1 MYVKLV
7 EDLVSKETSSASVDT
22 ASSVGQ
28 TSAHIETKIVDN
40 IHVIKI
46 NRPEK
51 KNALTM
57 EVEFARMQH
66 PKLCV
71 HCHAHAFTHTHCHV
85 YTHTHAR
92 IHTHEFMKL
101 AKHAIGVTLKNT
113 CLYVNP
119 DHFNT
124 TGRYIGPAHCD
135 A

>member
-51 KNALTM
+51 KNALTL

-66 PKLCV
+66 PKLCALS
-71 HCHAHAFTHTHCHV
+71 CTRIHAHTLPRIHTYACTHTH
-85 YTHTHAR
+85 T
-92 IHTHEFMKL
+92 
-101 AKHAIGVTLKNT
+101 
-113 CLYVNP
+113 
-119 DHFNT
+119 
-124 TGRYIGPAHCD
+124 
-135 A
+135 